1 MPPRKRVEKDD
12 DAKKSSMR
20 ETSGASAAH
29 AQEGEEPAD
38 RNKQRKRKDGVK
50 WFPVLKR
57 LFYVSLLVLVP
68 MLLNYAALN
77 HELRVLVPQG
87 VHTVAITA
95 HESRSDTAVTPPL
108 QVRQCMTWVGGRSSY
123 CTVQAVDYLQVC
135 NSPPDILPPVHIN
148 LLMAHC

>member
-1 MPPRKRVEKDD
+1 MPPRKRVEKND

-20 ETSGASAAH
+20 ETSGVSSAH

-38 RNKQRKRKDGVK
+38 QNKQRKRKDGVK

-87 VHTVAITA
+87 AYTVAITA

-108 QVRQCMTWVGGRSSY
+108 
-123 CTVQAVDYLQVC
+123 
-135 NSPPDILPPVHIN
+135 
-148 LLMAHC
+148 

>member
-12 DAKKSSMR
+12 GAKKSSMR
-20 ETSGASAAH
+20 ETSGASTAH
-29 AQEGEEPAD
+29 AQEGEEPAAD

-87 VHTVAITA
+87 VHIY
-95 HESRSDTAVTPPL
+95 S
-108 QVRQCMTWVGGRSSY
+108 
-123 CTVQAVDYLQVC
+123 C
-135 NSPPDILPPVHIN
+135 NNCS
-148 LLMAHC
+148 